1 MRNYC
6 TMFNSTYLTRGI
18 ALYESLERYGK
29 DFHLYVIAFD
39 VHTYE
44 ILSTLN
50 YKNMTLIKRT
60 DFECARLLQVKSER
74 SVAEYFW
81 TSTPFSIEYCI
92 KKYDLDSCTYLDAD
106 IYFFSDPEVLFQE
119 LKENDS
125 VIITDHRY
133 SPQYDQTEISGR
145 YCVQF
150 MFFKKDKR
158 GQTVLNWWMDRCFEW
173 CYARSEN
180 GKFGDQKYLDV
191 WPEIFEGICDLSHQG
206 GGAAPWNIQQYSL
219 RQKSGRLE
227 IKNICSDKSYDLVFY
242 HFHGFRYLTRTIMD
256 LGFYELT
263 PEVKE
268 WIYKPYIEHLDMI
281 NTELD
286 DRKLSRLM
294 GKASKP
300 MSLWSEIKKLYRHR
314 KNILTIQGL

>member
-60 DFECARLLQVKSER
+60 DFECTRLLQVKSER

-133 SPQYDQTEISGR
+133 SPKYDQTKISGR

-150 MFFKKDKR
+150 MFFKKI
-158 GQTVLNWWMDRCFEW
+158 
-173 CYARSEN
+173 N
-180 GKFGDQKYLDV
+180 GVRRF
-191 WPEIFEGICDLSHQG
+191 
-206 GGAAPWNIQQYSL
+206 
-219 RQKSGRLE
+219 
-227 IKNICSDKSYDLVFY
+227 
-242 HFHGFRYLTRTIMD
+242 
-256 LGFYELT
+256 
-263 PEVKE
+263 
-268 WIYKPYIEHLDMI
+268 
-281 NTELD
+281 
-286 DRKLSRLM
+286 
-294 GKASKP
+294 
-300 MSLWSEIKKLYRHR
+300 
-314 KNILTIQGL
+314 